1 MGGPLQ
7 IFLSYAAEDRDL
19 AEPVAFAL
27 RARGHKVFFDRD
39 DLPAG
44 AEYDMRIEK
53 AVEQSALFV
62 FLLSPN
68 SIAKGRFTLTE
79 LEFARRKWRN
89 ADGHVLPV
97 MVRPVPFEEIPNFLK
112 SVTVLEPQGNIAAE
126 VGAAVDPLAQ
136 SVMGGQMALY
146 GGLGIVSGLLT
157 WPASQ
162 ALSSVMESAGATQNI
177 GDIRLPLEFLGL
189 PVDLCL
195 SGLVFGIALC
205 AAFAYYF
212 RFQVRHLVILLFV
225 LAGWFAAMQVV
236 QTFSTHGVTVD
247 QDPRCAEMKYGDD
260 TSVDP
265 SLANK
270 CLHFWRGRFQQTQNL
285 QQDLAASFAAGAIG
299 ALVTALG
306 VPLATARALSLFLV
320 LSTTLAG
327 AIVALIFFAFASR
340 FGSNVNLAYLFV
352 PWQALVA
359 GAIGRSIR

>member
-1 MGGPLQ
+1 MQ

-44 AEYDMRIEK
+44 GEYDMRIEK
-53 AVEQSALFV
+53 AVDQSALFV

-79 LEFARRKWRN
+79 LEFARSKWRS

-97 MVRPVPFEEIPNFLK
+97 EIRPTPFEEIPNFLK
-112 SVTVLEPQGNIAAE
+112 SVTVLRPQGNIAAE

-136 SVMGGQMALY
+136 SAMGGQMAVY

-157 WPASQ
+157 WPAYL
-162 ALSSVMESAGATQNI
+162 ALSKAMELAGATENA
-177 GDIRLPLEFLGL
+177 GDIRLPLKFLGL

-212 RFQVRHLVILLFV
+212 RFQVRRLAILLFV
-225 LAGWFAAMQVV
+225 LAGWFAAMQVI

-247 QDPRCAEMKYGDD
+247 QDPRCAEMNLGDD

-270 CLHFWRGRFQQTQNL
+270 CLQFWHGRAQQTQNFN
-285 QQDLAASFAAGAIG
+285 QDLAVSFAAGAIG

-306 VPLATARALSLFLV
+306 VPLATARALSLLLV

-327 AIVALIFFAFASR
+327 AVVALVFFAIASR
-340 FGSNVNLAYLFV
+340 VGPALNLTYLFV

-359 GAIGRSIR
+359 GAVGRSIR